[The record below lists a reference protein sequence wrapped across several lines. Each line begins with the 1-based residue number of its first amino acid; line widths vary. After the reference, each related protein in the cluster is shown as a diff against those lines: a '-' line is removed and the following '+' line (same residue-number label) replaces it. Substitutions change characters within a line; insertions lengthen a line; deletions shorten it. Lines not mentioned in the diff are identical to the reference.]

1 MRRVIMEWL
10 ANHGLSPW
18 VVPNYWFM
26 LCLSVI
32 VGSLLTIRL
41 WKRAGQAPEVANDLL
56 FWGIPSL
63 LVGAK
68 LLYLAQFGLSEW
80 SGWRSGGFSLYGGL
94 LGLLAAWSAYCL
106 FRPYRLFL
114 FLDTATPGLALGL
127 FLTRIGC
134 FLNGCN
140 GGQVT
145 TLPWGA
151 AFPSGTSV
159 YKVQLDAGLI
169 QAGCARSRPVHPTQL
184 YESLFGLACLLVL
197 TRLLRRREFDGQ
209 VFLTGM
215 LWYSTY
221 RFITEFLRAD
231 NGGYRLAGVLTFAQ
245 TVSLVIF
252 ACGLILLVFRRRLAR
267 QPRNGSCVDV

>member
-1 MRRVIMEWL
+1 MRRVFMQWL
-10 ANHGLSPW
+10 VAHGLSPW
-18 VVPNYWFM
+18 IVPNYWFM
-26 LCLSVI
+26 LCLSLI

-41 WKRAGQAPEVANDLL
+41 WRRAGQAPETARNLL

-68 LLYLAQFGLSEW
+68 LLYLAQFGIGEW
-80 SGWRSGGFSLYGGL
+80 YGWRSGGASLYGGL
-94 LGLLAAWSAYCL
+94 VGLLAAWLVYYA
-106 FRPYRLFL
+106 FRPYPVFL

-140 GGQVT
+140 GGHVT
-145 TLPWGA
+145 GLPWGV
-151 AFPSGTSV
+151 AFPAGTNVFS
-159 YKVQLDAGLI
+159 VQLKAGQI
-169 QAGCARSRPVHPTQL
+169 PAACARSLPVHPTQL
-184 YESLFGLACLLVL
+184 YESLFGLGCFFLLF
-197 TRLLRRREFDGQ
+197 RLVKRPEFDGH

-231 NGGYRLAGVLTFAQ
+231 NGGVRPFGVLTFAQ
-245 TVSLVIF
+245 MVSLVLF
-252 ACGLILLVFRRRLAR
+252 ACALVLLLSFRRR
-267 QPRNGSCVDV
+267 PIPPK